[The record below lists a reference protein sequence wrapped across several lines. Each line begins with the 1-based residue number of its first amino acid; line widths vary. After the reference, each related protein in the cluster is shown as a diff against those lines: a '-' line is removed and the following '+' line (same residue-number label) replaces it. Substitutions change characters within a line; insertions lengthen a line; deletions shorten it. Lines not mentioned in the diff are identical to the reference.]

1 MLTLHSFLRSV
12 VLFVKSLT
20 VKVTKQMYRSSSV
33 VMAGMMVVAIIAFS
47 ANGFGGGGR
56 NALAAPMTEESD
68 AIDMAEEE
76 NEGSGLVTEAKVQFG
91 HLNTD
96 SEGQHLAGALL
107 EADVREKQRKQA
119 AAQTQIETLQK
130 QILKER
136 QEEEARKKAE
146 EAGKTYTVSNLGN
159 ISFKWPC
166 PSSSRITSQ
175 FGGRSSPTEGAS
187 TDHKGVDIGASTG
200 GFTDCMLQNGARKVY
215 SIDVGYGQ
223 LAWKLRTDA
232 RVVNLERTNVRYLT
246 AEQVPEPVD
255 FFSVDVSF
263 ISLCLVLPVARQFMA
278 DGAQAVCLIK
288 PQFEAGR
295 GKVGKKGVVREPSIH
310 VEVVDKI
317 VQFVLEHGYS
327 VEGLTYSPVKGP
339 EGNIEYLVFLSK
351 AEQPHCVPLDIP
363 ALVSESH
370 TVLNGGESH

>member
-107 EADVREKQRKQA
+107 EADVREKQRKRA

-146 EAGKTYTVSNLGN
+146 EERRAARRIKYTDEDYQVLLRIVQAEAGICDPKGKILVADVIINRVLSGKFPDSVKAVVYQPSQFQPVSNGTIN
-159 ISFKWPC
+159 TVKVTAETIEC
-166 PSSSRITSQ
+166 
-175 FGGRSSPTEGAS
+175 
-187 TDHKGVDIGASTG
+187 VDRALAGEDYS
-200 GFTDCMLQNGARKVY
+200 NGALY
-215 SIDVGYGQ
+215 
-223 LAWKLRTDA
+223 
-232 RVVNLERTNVRYLT
+232 
-246 AEQVPEPVD
+246 
-255 FFSVDVSF
+255 
-263 ISLCLVLPVARQFMA
+263 FMNRRA
-278 DGAQAVCLIK
+278 SGSAASWFD
-288 PQFEAGR
+288 R
-295 GKVGKKGVVREPSIH
+295 R
-310 VEVVDKI
+310 
-317 VQFVLEHGYS
+317 
-327 VEGLTYSPVKGP
+327 LTYLFAHDGH
-339 EGNIEYLVFLSK
+339 EFFR
-351 AEQPHCVPLDIP
+351 
-363 ALVSESH
+363 
-370 TVLNGGESH
+370 

>member
-146 EAGKTYTVSNLGN
+146 EERRAARRIKYTDEDYQVLLRIAQAEAGICDPKGKILVADVIINRVLSGKFPDSVKAVVYQPSQFQPVSNGTIN
-159 ISFKWPC
+159 TVKVTAETIEC
-166 PSSSRITSQ
+166 
-175 FGGRSSPTEGAS
+175 
-187 TDHKGVDIGASTG
+187 VDRALAGEDYS
-200 GFTDCMLQNGARKVY
+200 NGALY
-215 SIDVGYGQ
+215 
-223 LAWKLRTDA
+223 
-232 RVVNLERTNVRYLT
+232 
-246 AEQVPEPVD
+246 
-255 FFSVDVSF
+255 
-263 ISLCLVLPVARQFMA
+263 FMNRRA
-278 DGAQAVCLIK
+278 SGSAASWFD
-288 PQFEAGR
+288 R
-295 GKVGKKGVVREPSIH
+295 R
-310 VEVVDKI
+310 
-317 VQFVLEHGYS
+317 
-327 VEGLTYSPVKGP
+327 LTYLFAHDGH
-339 EGNIEYLVFLSK
+339 EFFR
-351 AEQPHCVPLDIP
+351 
-363 ALVSESH
+363 
-370 TVLNGGESH
+370 

>member
-146 EAGKTYTVSNLGN
+146 EERRAARRIKYTDEDYQVLLRIVQAEAGICDPKGKILVADVIINRVLSGKFPDSVKAVVYQPSQFQPVSNGTIN
-159 ISFKWPC
+159 TVKVTAETIEC
-166 PSSSRITSQ
+166 
-175 FGGRSSPTEGAS
+175 
-187 TDHKGVDIGASTG
+187 VDCALAGEDYS
-200 GFTDCMLQNGARKVY
+200 NGALY
-215 SIDVGYGQ
+215 
-223 LAWKLRTDA
+223 
-232 RVVNLERTNVRYLT
+232 
-246 AEQVPEPVD
+246 
-255 FFSVDVSF
+255 
-263 ISLCLVLPVARQFMA
+263 FMNRRA
-278 DGAQAVCLIK
+278 SGSAASWFD
-288 PQFEAGR
+288 R
-295 GKVGKKGVVREPSIH
+295 R
-310 VEVVDKI
+310 
-317 VQFVLEHGYS
+317 
-327 VEGLTYSPVKGP
+327 LTYLFAHDGH
-339 EGNIEYLVFLSK
+339 EFFR
-351 AEQPHCVPLDIP
+351 
-363 ALVSESH
+363 
-370 TVLNGGESH
+370 

>member
-56 NALAAPMTEESD
+56 NALAAAMTEESD

-136 QEEEARKKAE
+136 QEEEASKKAE
-146 EAGKTYTVSNLGN
+146 EERRAARRIKYTDEDYQVLLRIVQAEAGICDPKGKILVADVIINRVLSGKFPDSVKAVVYQPSQFQPVSNGTIN
-159 ISFKWPC
+159 TVKVTAETIEC
-166 PSSSRITSQ
+166 
-175 FGGRSSPTEGAS
+175 
-187 TDHKGVDIGASTG
+187 VDRALTG
-200 GFTDCMLQNGARKVY
+200 EDYSNGALY
-215 SIDVGYGQ
+215 
-223 LAWKLRTDA
+223 
-232 RVVNLERTNVRYLT
+232 
-246 AEQVPEPVD
+246 
-255 FFSVDVSF
+255 
-263 ISLCLVLPVARQFMA
+263 FMNRRA
-278 DGAQAVCLIK
+278 SGSAASWFD
-288 PQFEAGR
+288 R
-295 GKVGKKGVVREPSIH
+295 R
-310 VEVVDKI
+310 
-317 VQFVLEHGYS
+317 
-327 VEGLTYSPVKGP
+327 LTYLFAHDGH
-339 EGNIEYLVFLSK
+339 EFFR
-351 AEQPHCVPLDIP
+351 
-363 ALVSESH
+363 
-370 TVLNGGESH
+370 

>member
-107 EADVREKQRKQA
+107 EADIREKQRKQA

-146 EAGKTYTVSNLGN
+146 EERRAARRIKYTDEDYQVLLRIVQAEAGICDPKGKILVADVIINRVLSGKFPDSVKAVVYQPSQFQPVSNGTIN
-159 ISFKWPC
+159 TVKVTAETIEC
-166 PSSSRITSQ
+166 
-175 FGGRSSPTEGAS
+175 
-187 TDHKGVDIGASTG
+187 VDRALAGEDYS
-200 GFTDCMLQNGARKVY
+200 NGALY
-215 SIDVGYGQ
+215 
-223 LAWKLRTDA
+223 
-232 RVVNLERTNVRYLT
+232 
-246 AEQVPEPVD
+246 
-255 FFSVDVSF
+255 
-263 ISLCLVLPVARQFMA
+263 FMNRRA
-278 DGAQAVCLIK
+278 SGSAASWFD
-288 PQFEAGR
+288 R
-295 GKVGKKGVVREPSIH
+295 R
-310 VEVVDKI
+310 
-317 VQFVLEHGYS
+317 
-327 VEGLTYSPVKGP
+327 LTYLFAHDGH
-339 EGNIEYLVFLSK
+339 EFFR
-351 AEQPHCVPLDIP
+351 
-363 ALVSESH
+363 
-370 TVLNGGESH
+370 

>member
-68 AIDMAEEE
+68 AIDKAEEE

-146 EAGKTYTVSNLGN
+146 EERRAARRIKYTDEDYQVLLRIVQAEAGICDPKGKILVADVIINSVLSGKFPDSVKAVVYQPSQFQPVSNGTIN
-159 ISFKWPC
+159 TVKVTAETIEC
-166 PSSSRITSQ
+166 
-175 FGGRSSPTEGAS
+175 
-187 TDHKGVDIGASTG
+187 VDRALAGEDYS
-200 GFTDCMLQNGARKVY
+200 NGALY
-215 SIDVGYGQ
+215 
-223 LAWKLRTDA
+223 
-232 RVVNLERTNVRYLT
+232 
-246 AEQVPEPVD
+246 
-255 FFSVDVSF
+255 
-263 ISLCLVLPVARQFMA
+263 FMNRRA
-278 DGAQAVCLIK
+278 SGSAASWFD
-288 PQFEAGR
+288 R
-295 GKVGKKGVVREPSIH
+295 R
-310 VEVVDKI
+310 
-317 VQFVLEHGYS
+317 
-327 VEGLTYSPVKGP
+327 LTYLFAHDGH
-339 EGNIEYLVFLSK
+339 EFFR
-351 AEQPHCVPLDIP
+351 
-363 ALVSESH
+363 
-370 TVLNGGESH
+370 

>member
-146 EAGKTYTVSNLGN
+146 EERRAARRIKYTDEDYQVLLRIVQAEAGICDPKGKILVADVIINRVLSGKFPDSVKAVVYQPSQFQPVSNGTIN
-159 ISFKWPC
+159 TVKVTAETIEC
-166 PSSSRITSQ
+166 
-175 FGGRSSPTEGAS
+175 
-187 TDHKGVDIGASTG
+187 VDRALAGEDYS
-200 GFTDCMLQNGARKVY
+200 NGALY
-215 SIDVGYGQ
+215 
-223 LAWKLRTDA
+223 
-232 RVVNLERTNVRYLT
+232 
-246 AEQVPEPVD
+246 
-255 FFSVDVSF
+255 
-263 ISLCLVLPVARQFMA
+263 FMNRRA
-278 DGAQAVCLIK
+278 SGSAASWLD
-288 PQFEAGR
+288 R
-295 GKVGKKGVVREPSIH
+295 R
-310 VEVVDKI
+310 
-317 VQFVLEHGYS
+317 
-327 VEGLTYSPVKGP
+327 LTYLFAHDGH
-339 EGNIEYLVFLSK
+339 EFFR
-351 AEQPHCVPLDIP
+351 
-363 ALVSESH
+363 
-370 TVLNGGESH
+370 

>member
-68 AIDMAEEE
+68 AIDKAEEE
-76 NEGSGLVTEAKVQFG
+76 NEGSGLVSEAKVQFG

-146 EAGKTYTVSNLGN
+146 EERRAARRIKYTDEDYQVLLRIVQAEAGICDPKGKILVADVIINRVLSGKFPDSVKAVVYQPSQFQPVSNGTIN
-159 ISFKWPC
+159 TVKVTAETIEC
-166 PSSSRITSQ
+166 
-175 FGGRSSPTEGAS
+175 
-187 TDHKGVDIGASTG
+187 VDRALAGEDYS
-200 GFTDCMLQNGARKVY
+200 NGALY
-215 SIDVGYGQ
+215 
-223 LAWKLRTDA
+223 
-232 RVVNLERTNVRYLT
+232 
-246 AEQVPEPVD
+246 
-255 FFSVDVSF
+255 
-263 ISLCLVLPVARQFMA
+263 FMNRRA
-278 DGAQAVCLIK
+278 SGSAASWFD
-288 PQFEAGR
+288 R
-295 GKVGKKGVVREPSIH
+295 R
-310 VEVVDKI
+310 
-317 VQFVLEHGYS
+317 
-327 VEGLTYSPVKGP
+327 LTYLFAHDGH
-339 EGNIEYLVFLSK
+339 EFFR
-351 AEQPHCVPLDIP
+351 
-363 ALVSESH
+363 
-370 TVLNGGESH
+370 